1 VTPARWS
8 WLGEPLAIDF
18 ANTVRRRGETYEELL
33 ATPDDLAEWAE
44 RERGRIPALPRV
56 SEARLG
62 EVRALRDAVFAT
74 LRAAAEGEP
83 IPAAAEQ
90 ALNAALLAVP
100 LVPRLEAGAV
110 VVVPLREADPLAEL
124 AARACASA
132 LELIARPELALCD
145 APGCGQ
151 LYLRHRSD
159 QRWCGSACGVRAR
172 VARHS
177 ASRSQAV
184 QSASSTASSGT
195 PGPRTA

>member
-33 ATPDDLAEWAE
+33 RTPDDLAEWAE
-44 RERGRIPALPRV
+44 RQRGRIPALPAI
-56 SEARLG
+56 SETRLA

-74 LRAAAEGEP
+74 LRAAAEGERA
-83 IPAAAEQ
+83 PADAER
-90 ALNAALLAVP
+90 ALNAALREVP
-100 LVPRLEAGAV
+100 LIPRLEAGAV
-110 VVVPLREADPLAEL
+110 VAMPLRAADPLDEL
-124 AARACASA
+124 GARACTSA
-132 LELIARPELALCD
+132 LEMIRRDDLALCD
-145 APGCGQ
+145 SPGCGQ
-151 LYLRHRSD
+151 FFLRHRSD

-195 PGPRTA
+195 PGARTA